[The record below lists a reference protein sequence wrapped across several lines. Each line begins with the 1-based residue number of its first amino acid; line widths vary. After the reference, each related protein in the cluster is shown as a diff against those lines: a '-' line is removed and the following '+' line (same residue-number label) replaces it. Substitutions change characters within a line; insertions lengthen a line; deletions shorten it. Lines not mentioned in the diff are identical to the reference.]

1 MTQSFSSRR
10 LYQARGVEGVAS
22 VSPVY
27 IQRAFWK
34 NPYNDDMRNVLAF
47 GIDPD
52 HDTLRTAGVA
62 EGLSRVKRRDV
73 VLFDGA
79 SRPEQGPIAERFAGG
94 DEIET
99 EVNDRRVRVAGI
111 FTMGPSFGIDGSVLT
126 SIDNFLRLFPGRE
139 RTQID
144 LGLIVLEPGADPEI
158 TRDRIDA
165 LLPDDVLV
173 LTKAGFIAREKAY
186 WNSATPI
193 GYVFAFGAVMG
204 FVVGCII
211 VYQILF
217 ADVSD
222 HLPDYATLKAMG
234 YTNAFVSGVVVQQ
247 AVILALL
254 GFGPGL
260 LVSAQLYRSA
270 GAATQL
276 PLVLTPERVTGVL
289 CLTVAMA
296 AISGLLA
303 LRKVHRVDPAEIF

>member
-1 MTQSFSSRR
+1 
-10 LYQARGVEGVAS
+10 
-22 VSPVY
+22 
-27 IQRAFWK
+27 
-34 NPYNDDMRNVLAF
+34 VL
-47 GIDPD
+47 D
-52 HDTLRTAGVA
+52 
-62 EGLSRVKRRDV
+62 
-73 VLFDGA
+73 
-79 SRPEQGPIAERFAGG
+79 
-94 DEIET
+94 
-99 EVNDRRVRVAGI
+99 
-111 FTMGPSFGIDGSVLT
+111 
-126 SIDNFLRLFPGRE
+126 
-139 RTQID
+139 
-144 LGLIVLEPGADPEI
+144 PGADPDV

-173 LTKAGFIAREKAY
+173 LTKADFIAREKAY

-276 PLVLTPERVTGVL
+276 PLVLTPERVVGVL

-303 LRKVHRVDPAEIF
+303 LRKVRRVDPAEIF